1 MEKKVELLRTRNG
14 PIEVRLECLEVVV
27 VKPRG
32 LREIGQAGMERGSP
46 VSL

>member
-1 MEKKVELLRTRNG
+1 LTINAALVFEKKQVMDVLNVFE
-14 PIEVRLECLEVVV
+14 V
-27 VKPRG
+27 VKPGG